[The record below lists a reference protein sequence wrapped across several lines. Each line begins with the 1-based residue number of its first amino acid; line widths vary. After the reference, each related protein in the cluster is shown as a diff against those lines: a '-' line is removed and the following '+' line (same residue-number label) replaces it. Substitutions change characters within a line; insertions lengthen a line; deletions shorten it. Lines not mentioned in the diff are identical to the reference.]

1 MRLLPP
7 PNGFSPDER
16 DVWNAAQ
23 KQLRAQGT
31 WTGRSDV
38 PLLESYCR
46 NAVLARQAR
55 TTLTAYGDPFRV
67 SGEMDRATVRGCLK
81 IATDAEAAAHKF
93 ATALL
98 LTPESRKRH
107 GVKAAEA
114 GADGELQAL
123 IG

>member
-23 KQLRAQGT
+23 KQMRAQGT

-46 NAVLARQAR
+46 NAVLAREAR
-55 TTLTAYGDPFRV
+55 TTIRQFGGAFRAT
-67 SGEMDRATVRGCLK
+67 GEMDRAVIRGLLK
-81 IATDAEAAAHKF
+81 TAQDAEAMVHKLG
-93 ATALL
+93 TSLL
-98 LTPESRKRH
+98 LTPEARKRH
-107 GVKAAEA
+107 GIT
-114 GADGELQAL
+114 ADGGGAEDELRAL

>member
-46 NAVLARQAR
+46 NAVTARQAR
-55 TTLTAYGDPFRV
+55 SAIAACGGAFQSNTA
-67 SGEMDRATVRGCLK
+67 DRLLVKEYLK
-81 IATDAEAAAHKF
+81 VATDAEAAMHRLG
-93 ATALL
+93 TALL

-107 GVKAAEA
+107 GVKATNGAAES
-114 GADGELQAL
+114 ELQAL
-123 IG
+123 VG

>member
-46 NAVLARQAR
+46 NAVAARDAR
-55 TTLTAYGDPFRV
+55 TAIAK
-67 SGEMDRATVRGCLK
+67 SGGAFVTNTSDRMLVKEYLK
-81 IATDAEAAAHKF
+81 IATDSEAAVHRLG
-93 ATALL
+93 TALL
-98 LTPESRKRH
+98 LTPESRRRH
-107 GVKAAEA
+107 GVKATN
-114 GADGELQAL
+114 GAAADELAAL

>member
-7 PNGFSPDER
+7 PKGFSPDER

-55 TTLTAYGDPFRV
+55 TAIAGYG
-67 SGEMDRATVRGCLK
+67 GHLK
-81 IATDAEAAAHKF
+81 VATDAEAAAHKF

-98 LTPESRKRH
+98 LTPESRRRH
-107 GVKAAEA
+107 GIEAAG
-114 GADGELQAL
+114 GADDELKSLVA
-123 IG
+123 

>member
-7 PNGFSPDER
+7 PKGFSPDER

-55 TTLTAYGDPFRV
+55 TAIASYGDPFRM
-67 SGEMDRATVRGCLK
+67 SGEMDRALIRGHLK
-81 IATDAEAAAHKF
+81 VAVDAEAAAHKF

-107 GVKAAEA
+107 GVQPVAA
-114 GADGELQAL
+114 GEDELARL
-123 IG
+123 VA

>member
-31 WTGRSDV
+31 WTGKSDV

-55 TTLTAYGDPFRV
+55 TAIKGYGDPFRV
-67 SGEMDRATVRGCLK
+67 AGEMDRATVRGCLK

-98 LTPESRKRH
+98 LTPESRRRH
-107 GVKAAEA
+107 GVKAVEG